1 MSTLSLFAIAG
12 EYRQQLDQLEQ
23 MGLDEQTFRD
33 TLESIG
39 GDIEEKS
46 INVAMFVRN
55 LESSA
60 AAIETQIE
68 SMEDRSKAIRKKA
81 DHIKDYLKANME
93 HAKLQ
98 KIESPFFVLSIK
110 KNPASLILDD
120 EKLVPPSFLKIPE
133 PPPPMID
140 KTKIKEAIKGG
151 QVVPGAHLEQKTRL
165 EIK

>member
-1 MSTLSLFAIAG
+1 MSLSLFAIAG

-23 MGLDEQTFRD
+23 LGLDEQTFQD
-33 TLESIG
+33 TLESIS

-68 SMEDRSKAIRKKA
+68 MMSERAAAIRKKA
-81 DHIKDYLKANME
+81 DHVREYLRSNME

-110 KNPASLILDD
+110 KNPASLVIDD
-120 EKLVPPSFLKIPE
+120 EKKVPPSFMKIPE
-133 PPPPMID
+133 PPPPSLD
-140 KTKIKEAIKGG
+140 KSKLKDALKAGE
-151 QVVPGAHLEQKTRL
+151 VVPGAHLEQKTRL
-165 EIK
+165 EIR

>member
-1 MSTLSLFAIAG
+1 MSLSLFAIAG

-60 AAIETQIE
+60 TAIETQIE
-68 SMEDRSKAIRKKA
+68 SMEERSKAIRKKA
-81 DHIKDYLKANME
+81 DHIKDYLRANME
-93 HAKLQ
+93 HAKIQ
-98 KIESPFFVLSIK
+98 KIESPFFVLAIR
-110 KNPASLILDD
+110 KNPASLVLDD
-120 EKLVPPSFLKIPE
+120 ESKVPPSFLKTPE
-133 PPPPMID
+133 PPPPMLD
-140 KTKIKEAIKGG
+140 KTKLKDALKNGE
-151 QVVPGAHLEQKTRL
+151 VVPGAHLEQKTRL
-165 EIK
+165 EIR